1 MDWLALPAVNVTAP
15 LALPG
20 GDIPAGDDDVDA
32 DVPLITREGVPG
44 GLVPTACA
52 TYAGPTSGAAVWPFP
67 VIAPV
72 TTVPAPVTLEVMTG
86 DAFGALKLTDTARG
100 VLKGETDVML
110 REEVTGSRVRA
121 TRTKSRRG
129 DVAPHI
135 AGQAGAGNPTL
146 VSALRAWRSEVAR
159 TRGVPA
165 YVVLHDATIDGIAA
179 SRPTT
184 QDQLRGIPGIGD
196 KKLEHYGDELIALVK
211 ADRTET

>member
-1 MDWLALPAVNVTAP
+1 
-15 LALPG
+15 
-20 GDIPAGDDDVDA
+20 
-32 DVPLITREGVPG
+32 
-44 GLVPTACA
+44 
-52 TYAGPTSGAAVWPFP
+52 
-67 VIAPV
+67 
-72 TTVPAPVTLEVMTG
+72 
-86 DAFGALKLTDTARG
+86 
-100 VLKGETDVML
+100 ML
-110 REEVTGSRVRA
+110 REEVAGARVRA

-129 DVAPHI
+129 DVAPQI